1 MASGVVATA
10 THLRPVGLRFKLK
23 SPPVSNQVVVHRMM
37 PDPDPRNL
45 AILDVSQSS
54 VTSADSNRP
63 DSSADRLEVERR
75 MTRVITPQSVVFAR
89 QFANSLRQLLVALPE
104 SRGAGRIHGKGRS
117 VPDLRAARASSM
129 RKSRRPLCA
138 SRAILSSQ
146 SRSRWSSNHL
156 PSLKNSSAG
165 RCSIA
170 FSISCTVLTEA
181 KLSPSRASRNP
192 VFPPSPDLR
201 LPACPSVIRSKNGLW
216 NERIA
221 RFASHCRSEAFLRNT
236 EN

>member
-1 MASGVVATA
+1 MPSSSRQMSSALNVKHTLRRHEAVLHLATRRA
-10 THLRPVGLRFKLK
+10 TMSLP
-23 SPPVSNQVVVHRMM
+23 PPVSNQVVVYRIM

-45 AILDVSQSS
+45 AILDVAQSS

-89 QFANSLRQLLVALPE
+89 QFANSFRQLLVALPE

-146 SRSRWSSNHL
+146 TRSRWSSNHL

-170 FSISCTVLTEA
+170 FSISCTVLMVGMLSRRCLSRNSVFSLTAECASRSAAKTGRLTRPTDTEA
-181 KLSPSRASRNP
+181 
-192 VFPPSPDLR
+192 
-201 LPACPSVIRSKNGLW
+201 W
-216 NERIA
+216 
-221 RFASHCRSEAFLRNT
+221 
-236 EN
+236 